1 MPAPLTHWHPW
12 MARAM
17 ALADRAMAGGDVPVG
32 AVILSPT
39 GEVLAEGWNV
49 READGDPTGHAE
61 CVAIRRAA
69 AAAGDWRLTGATL
82 VVTLEP
88 CPMCAGLIDQVRLT
102 RLVYGVEDPQSG
114 AVDSR
119 WRVLRPQVEVI
130 AGVSREACREQLRA
144 FFKTR
149 RAEG

>member
-1 MPAPLTHWHPW
+1 MAALHTQWHPW
-12 MARAM
+12 MTHAM

-49 READGDPTGHAE
+49 REAEEDPTGHAE

-69 AAAGDWRLTGATL
+69 AAAGDWRLGGGTL

-102 RLVYGVEDPQSG
+102 RLVYGVEDTRCG

-119 WRVLRPQVEVI
+119 WRVLGPQVEVI
-130 AGVSREACREQLRA
+130 GGVLREACRDQLMG
-144 FFKTR
+144 FFRTI